1 MGKSFRREKLT
12 ETNNMLKYKCKQMQI
27 AMYLK
32 PESSWLKQD
41 LEFNMELYYKD
52 ELHLIEKGY
61 KKLANIT
68 SKILKD
74 PKKDLHDYPNIN
86 YDQPVIKS
94 NTYFPPL
101 STKSMLSTITA
112 YTNNLTTTMLA
123 RQYKYALLKNIGTTK
138 PKENQMV
145 VTAKNSNEKMTKK
158 ISIRTPT
165 FSSL

>member
-1 MGKSFRREKLT
+1 MP
-12 ETNNMLKYKCKQMQI
+12 I

-32 PESSWLKQD
+32 PESSWVKQD

-61 KKLANIT
+61 EKLANIT

-94 NTYFPPL
+94 NTYFFLLCQQNPCYQLSQLTQTILPP
-101 STKSMLSTITA
+101 
-112 YTNNLTTTMLA
+112 
-123 RQYKYALLKNIGTTK
+123 QC
-138 PKENQMV
+138 
-145 VTAKNSNEKMTKK
+145 
-158 ISIRTPT
+158 
-165 FSSL
+165 